1 MNDQPIPLFRSTYHS
16 KNESKK
22 TRMERNTNDA
32 AAFCDGLVCCKKDT
46 QDIPGEGIPDRYS
59 DRKSRGAEINL
70 PDFQKLE
77 SQAETF

>member
-46 QDIPGEGIPDRYS
+46 QDIPR
-59 DRKSRGAEINL
+59 RGNPRQVFCPKE
-70 PDFQKLE
+70 QGV
-77 SQAETF
+77 